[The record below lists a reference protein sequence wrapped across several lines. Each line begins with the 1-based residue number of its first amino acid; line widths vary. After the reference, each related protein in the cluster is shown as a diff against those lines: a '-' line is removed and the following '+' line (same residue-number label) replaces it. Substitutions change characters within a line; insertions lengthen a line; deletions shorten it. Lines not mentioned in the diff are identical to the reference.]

1 MSVNLQEILNSIMNS
16 LISAFMLAA
25 QVSLFVTVI
34 MVGLAPIKAIYKAKV
49 KKGEATVTGGGE
61 KVG

>member
-1 MSVNLQEILNSIMNS
+1 MSVNLQEILNSFMNS
-16 LISAFMLAA
+16 LISAFMLAT
-25 QVSLFVTVI
+25 QVSLFVTVL

-49 KKGEATVTGGGE
+49 KKGEKVITGGGE